1 MKPLSFLDLLY
12 IRTFLACLLIHFHRG
27 DYSLVSI
34 MSGFWSLK
42 DKTWFIHTQW
52 NVRIEYF
59 FYCILHTVIRI
70 IHYSDNRPQK
80 ERVWEK
86 KRLLKAY
93 RRCSFH
99 VRHWNCWQ
107 ALTTLRL
114 AINLPILKINLFM
127 KPIKWQKKIIKV
139 FQRIT
144 FSWGWY
150 LELEFQTTTAIR
162 DGIYVLL
169 QSLWIITHS
178 SIKTWSS
185 FQMNSVLNKA
195 LPQIIRHILTALYM
209 KSFENVILANLH
221 GKCFTLMV
229 IYCVKVKIKIHW
241 SPLVKTVFNGKENRP

>member
-1 MKPLSFLDLLY
+1 MFINPFSSWGLFAGLHNVRFLDPK
-12 IRTFLACLLIHFHRG
+12 RQNLIH
-27 DYSLVSI
+27 
-34 MSGFWSLK
+34 
-42 DKTWFIHTQW
+42 THTMKCTYW
-52 NVRIEYF
+52 IF

-229 IYCVKVKIKIHW
+229 NYCVKVKIKIHW
-241 SPLVKTVFNGKENRP
+241 SPLVKTVFNGKQNRP